1 MENAIITV
9 GNVRGYIDENG
20 TAWLNAED
28 VVRGLGFTKT
38 EEKLSTATGRKEV
51 YESIRW
57 ARVNDY
63 LKDFGYLKTV
73 GKEDFIPENMFYRLA
88 MKAKNETAEKFQAKV
103 ADEILPAIRKH
114 GFYSTQATPTVDKDF
129 ALYKLI
135 RDVGKT
141 AETLQQYFDVSKGI
155 SLATATAMVEDI
167 FKVDLSPI
175 KKLIPAAEGEVGTL
189 NPTQIG
195 EKLGGISGRKVNDRL
210 IQMGLQ
216 FKAGK
221 EYRLTDEGKKYAEMM
236 PYTNNGH
243 GGYQVKWTPRIVTVL
258 LESTVQ

>member
-28 VVRGLGFTKT
+28 VARGLGFV
-38 EEKLSTATGRKEV
+38 EV
-51 YESIRW
+51 KQDRVSSSGDKYEAVRW
-57 ARVNDY
+57 ARVNLY
-63 LKDFGYLKTV
+63 LAEFGYSKTV

-221 EYRLTDEGKKYAEMM
+221 EYRLTDEDKKYAEMM